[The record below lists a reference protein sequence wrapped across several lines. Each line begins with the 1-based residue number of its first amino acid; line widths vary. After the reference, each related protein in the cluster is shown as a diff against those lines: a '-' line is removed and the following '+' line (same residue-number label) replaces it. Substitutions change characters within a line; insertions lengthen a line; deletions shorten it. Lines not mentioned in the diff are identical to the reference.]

1 MGYIMGMYPDSSAAI
16 DALYERYPLM
26 SDNDTDVRT
35 IATTQAT
42 TDWWFGSGS
51 SQEAHLH
58 GRYCTT
64 TDVTEDY
71 LLKVSC

>member
-1 MGYIMGMYPDSSAAI
+1 MGYMHGHVWLSSSAAI
-16 DALYERYPLM
+16 EALYERNPLM

-58 GRYCTT
+58 GKVLYNNN
-64 TDVTEDY
+64 VTVDSS
-71 LLKVSC
+71 VSC